1 MCGSDYIRY
10 ELDFSEEGICS
21 VPITND
27 ITEFVGDH
35 EMYIEITSDN
45 EVIGRTNSVNLRVY
59 PFNGLC
65 SEIIRR
71 EVYIARIEELEE
83 RIENDESIFSNIKNA
98 ISATHVPID
107 DTTPTSEYTSLIR
120 SIPRVALSD
129 IVDIFEGT
137 YIGTYEIPYGT
148 TKLSDYLFYHSAI
161 SGFIIPSTVTEIGA
175 SCFSNCSNITEFII
189 PDTVNEIG
197 TYTFEYCKNLS
208 SVTIGSGLTVIP
220 YRAFCNCTNLH
231 NIVIPENITQIY
243 DQAFIQTRLINVN
256 IHHGLQRLGF
266 AVFSG
271 LSTMTTLTL
280 PNTLTSIDAYVFGGC
295 SNLENVTIENGFN
308 ANNLNLASSTKYS
321 ANTIVGWLNALY
333 DRTGLSAYT
342 LEIGANNIN
351 KLSSEQIA
359 IATNK
364 NWNLA

>member
-45 EVIGRTNSVNLRVY
+45 EVIGKTNSVNLRVY

-71 EVYIARIEELEE
+71 DVYIARIAELEE
-83 RIENDESIFSNIKNA
+83 RVAGDDSDFSTIKNA

-107 DTTPTSEYTSLIR
+107 DTTPTSEYGELIL
-120 SIPRVALSD
+120 SIPRIALSD
-129 IVDIFEGT
+129 IMDIIEGT
-137 YIGTYEIPYGT
+137 FSGIYEIPLGIT
-148 TKLSDYLFYHSAI
+148 RICDYMFYHSTP
-161 SGFIIPSTVTEIGA
+161 SGFIIPDSVTYLG
-175 SCFSNCSNITEFII
+175 SYSFSYCTNMDEFTIPDYVTTMGSNIFESCTHLSN
-189 PDTVNEIG
+189 VSIG
-197 TYTFEYCKNLS
+197 N
-208 SVTIGSGLTVIP
+208 GLTSIP
-220 YRAFCNCTNLH
+220 YRAFYSCSNLR
-231 NIVIPENITQIY
+231 NITIPSNIISIG
-243 DQAFIQTRLINVN
+243 DQAFCSTLLTTVN
-256 IHHGLQRLGF
+256 ICHGVQRLGNYSF
-266 AVFSG
+266 AAIGS
-271 LSTMTTLTL
+271 LTTVSL
-280 PNTLTSIDAYVFGGC
+280 PNTITNMGNATFNAC
-295 SNLENVTIENGFN
+295 SNLTNVTLENGFN
-308 ANNLNLASSTKYS
+308 ANNLDLSVSEKYS
-321 ANTIVGWLNALY
+321 VNTIVSWLNALY

-342 LEIGANNIN
+342 LRIGVDNIN
-351 KLSSEQIA
+351 KLTSEQIA